1 MTDSTPWQAPGG
13 EPQPAQPR
21 PFGEPQGPATP
32 PGYGGAPGGQPGW
45 TPPPRP
51 GLIPLRPLSFG
62 TLLGASFQVMRRNPR
77 PTFGVALLLNGAIT
91 LLFAGVIGTVA
102 FIAFSRI
109 GSASAQDA
117 DEIGAGAI
125 AIGAIASLIP
135 IGLSVVISGIMQ
147 GIISLEVARATLGE
161 KLRFGG
167 LWRLAKGRLGA
178 LIGWTALITVTILVF
193 IVVATLIIVAVS
205 LAGEAGPLLAVGVGL
220 LLGGGA
226 LILSIWIGIK
236 VSLVPSVLMLE
247 RVGLFAAVARS
258 WRLTNGFFWKTLG
271 ITLLVNVVISTINQ
285 IISIPLSFISGIG
298 TTLINPTQDPTAGVT
313 IAVIGVVLTLLAS
326 LVISVIGS
334 VVASSVLALIYIDI
348 RMRREGL
355 DLELTRYAE
364 ARQDGD
370 TSVQNP
376 YERLWTPAAP
386 TPATGYSAPAAPPAS
401 PPPTGYA
408 PPAGYAPPTGPPAP
422 PTGYA
427 PPPPPTAAPGSAPQ
441 YGPPPPTQ
449 PIPPTDTS
457 P

>member
-178 LIGWTALITVTILVF
+178 LIGWTALITVALLLV
-193 IVVATLIIVAVS
+193 IVVAALIIFVIVS
-205 LAGEAGPLLAVGVGL
+205 VGGEAGVLVGVLIAL

-226 LILSIWIGIK
+226 LV
-236 VSLVPSVLMLE
+236 VSAWVGTKLALVPSVLMLE
-247 RVGLFAAVARS
+247 RLGLMAAIRRS
-258 WRLTNGFFWKTLG
+258 WSLTNGYFWKTLG
-271 ITLLVNVVISTINQ
+271 IMLLVNTIVGAATQ
-285 IISIPLSFISGIG
+285 IITTPLSFIAGIG
-298 TTLINPTQDPTAGVT
+298 SVLINPTGDPTLGITLV
-313 IAVIGVVLTLLAS
+313 VVGYVLTLVAS
-326 LVISVIGS
+326 LVFGVIGS
-334 VVASSVLALIYIDI
+334 ILASSVVALIYIDI
-348 RMRREGL
+348 RMRKEGL
-355 DLELTRYAE
+355 DLELTRFVE

-370 TSVQNP
+370 QSVQNP
-376 YERLWTPAAP
+376 YERLWEQP
-386 TPATGYSAPAAPPAS
+386 SAQ
-401 PPPTGYA
+401 
-408 PPAGYAPPTGPPAP
+408 
-422 PTGYA
+422 
-427 PPPPPTAAPGSAPQ
+427 PQ
-441 YGPPPPTQ
+441 YPAPTQ
-449 PIPPTDTS
+449 PVPPTDAS
-457 P
+457 PWA